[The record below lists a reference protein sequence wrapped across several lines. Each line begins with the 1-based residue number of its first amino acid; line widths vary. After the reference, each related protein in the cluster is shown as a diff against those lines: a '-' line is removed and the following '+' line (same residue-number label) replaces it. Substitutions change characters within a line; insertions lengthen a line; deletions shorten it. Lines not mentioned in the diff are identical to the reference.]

1 MRPGLIHDR
10 VASSPLVIDVF
21 AVFAVFAVCRRVSS
35 CVVVCRRAIVHFGV
49 VDILCAKLLT
59 IEYIDLAEQALQVR
73 RSQLQ

>member
-10 VASSPLVIDVF
+10 VASSPLVID
-21 AVFAVFAVCRRVSS
+21 VFAVFAVCRRVSS